1 MNMKKLSYSLLSIA
15 VLGLM
20 ITAAHAGDCEHSRNL
35 ERSLELNSL
44 NQLSVEAGAGILVI
58 QGESGQKNITIKAKL
73 CSSDKDILDEMDVV
87 ARLTDEKVQIVT
99 RFPKSS
105 WLNNKSAHIDLSL
118 VVPSSMSLEVKDSSG
133 EANVSNVAALDMQ
146 DSSGRL
152 EIEKIAGDLKVTDSS
167 GELVIRGVGGDV
179 ELTDSSGGI
188 YVKNIE
194 GSLLIV
200 ADSSGEIEVKD
211 VAKDVTIERDSSGS
225 IEVKNVGGDFT
236 VGRDSS
242 GGIKHKNVAGKVKL
256 PG

>member
-1 MNMKKLSYSLLSIA
+1 MKNLRYSLLSIA
-15 VLGLM
+15 LLSLI
-20 ITAAHAGDCEHSRNL
+20 ITTAHAGGCEYSREI
-35 ERSLELNSL
+35 ERSLELDSL
-44 NQLSVEAGAGILVI
+44 VQLSVEAGAGILI
-58 QGESGQKNITIKAKL
+58 IKGDADQNDITIKAKL
-73 CSSDKDILDEMDVV
+73 CSSDEDTLEEMDVV
-87 ARLTDEKVQIVT
+87 ARLTDQQAEIVT
-99 RFPKSS
+99 RIPKSKMFS
-105 WLNNKSAHIDLSL
+105 GNQSAHIDLRL
-118 VVPSSMSLEVKDSSG
+118 VVPAKLSLEVKDSSG

-152 EIEKIAGDLKVTDSS
+152 EIKNIAGDLKVSDSS
-167 GELVIRGVGGDV
+167 GELVIQDISGDV

-194 GSLLIV
+194 GSLLVV
-200 ADSSGEIEVKD
+200 ADSSGAIEVKD

-242 GGIKHKNVAGKVKL
+242 GGIKHKNVTGTVKL